1 MNYISRTS
9 FDNYAE
15 IAIITTR
22 FDSNVSPIL
31 KSELTKIFNEKA
43 SHLLIDLSISKYC
56 DSTGISALLMAQRLC
71 NQHNKSLIMYGV
83 NDIINSIFK
92 VSKLNSVFKIVN
104 NKTEALQLLN

>member
-1 MNYISRTS
+1 MNYFSRTT

-15 IAIITTR
+15 IAITTPR

-31 KSELTKIFNEKA
+31 KSELTIIFNEKA